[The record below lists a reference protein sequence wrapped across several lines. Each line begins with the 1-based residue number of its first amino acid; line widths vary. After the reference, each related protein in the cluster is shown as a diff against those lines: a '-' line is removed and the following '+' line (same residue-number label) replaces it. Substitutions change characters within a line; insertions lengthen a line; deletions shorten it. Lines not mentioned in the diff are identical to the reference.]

1 MKNFDFKKF
10 IPYAIAIVVFIAI
23 SLMYFSP
30 LLDGKQLYQS
40 DIVHYKGSAQE
51 LVDFK
56 KATGEEALWTNSM
69 FGGMPAYQ
77 INASYKTNIG
87 KVFNNIF
94 KLWLPH
100 PASILFVLL
109 ICFFIL
115 LITLKAD
122 PWLAMVGAIAFAFST
137 YFFLTVSVGHNAKT
151 LAIAYMPAILAGIIL
166 TYRGKYLL
174 GVALTALFFAIEI
187 AVNHI
192 QMTYYFLMI
201 VGFIAL
207 FEFIYAIIKKS
218 LPNFFK
224 ATAFLIVAGGISVI
238 PNISGL
244 WTSYEYMKE
253 TIRGKPVLAS
263 NNEIR
268 SSGLD
273 KDYIT
278 QWSYGVGET
287 FSLMI
292 PDVKG
297 GGDAALGESKS
308 ALDKV
313 DRKYRKEVAQQ
324 NHYWGNM
331 PFTGGPVY
339 VGAFICFLFILGLFI
354 VKGRLKWALFGVT
367 ILAILLSWGHNFM
380 PFTEFFI
387 DYVPFYNKFRAV
399 SSILIIVELTIPLLA
414 ILALKEIADNPK
426 LIKEKKQIFFTA
438 LGLTAG
444 LTLLFILLPT
454 TFFDFLK
461 NSETAQFDEYIK
473 QGANPSQIDD
483 FASNL
488 EIARVSI
495 FRMSCL
501 RTLAFILIGAGMLW
515 LYGSVRKM
523 SKYILYAGVALL
535 ILIDMVPVDKKYLN
549 NDNFVPNKNNPKVK
563 TMEDMFPLTVADKAI
578 LEDKDA
584 SYRVLNLTVGNFTTD
599 ASTSYF
605 HKSIGGYHA
614 AKLRRYQDL
623 IENRIFNEQSRLVK
637 TLQAGAPDSVL
648 TATLYGLTSLNMLNT
663 KYFIY
668 NPDARPLRNP
678 AALGNAWFVENVK
691 MVDNAD
697 QEMKAI
703 DNFVPAT
710 TAVVDKQF
718 EKDISAFKGGKN
730 PASTITLAEY
740 KPNHLTYDAKN
751 LTTNQ
756 LAVFSEIYYDKGW
769 NAYIDGAKTPYV
781 RANYV
786 LRAMVIP
793 AGNHKI
799 EFKFE
804 PKSYI
809 AGEKISLAGSVLLVL
824 ILACALFF
832 ELRRRR
838 KTPDEPIAITDDKTV
853 ASPVNKGKQHVIP
866 KRKK

>member
-1 MKNFDFKKF
+1 MKNFDFKKL
-10 IPYAIAIVVFIAI
+10 IPYAVAIVVFIGI
-23 SLMYFSP
+23 SIIYFSP

-40 DIVHYKGSAQE
+40 DIVNYKGSAQE
-51 LVDFK
+51 IKDFR

-77 INASYKTNIG
+77 IDVSYKTNVA

-109 ICFFIL
+109 LCFFIL

-122 PWLAMVGAIAFAFST
+122 PWLSIVGAVAFAFSS
-137 YFFLTVSVGHNAKT
+137 YFFLTIAVGHNAKT

-174 GVALTALFFAIEI
+174 GAALTALFFAIEI
-187 AVNHI
+187 SVNHI
-192 QMTYYFLMI
+192 QMTYYFMMI
-201 VGFIAL
+201 VGFVAL

-238 PNISGL
+238 PNISSL

-253 TIRGKPVLAS
+253 TIRGKPELTS
-263 NNEIR
+263 NSEIR

-278 QWSYGVGET
+278 QWSYGIGET

-292 PDVKG
+292 PEIKG
-297 GGDAALGESKS
+297 GGDAPISDSKS

-313 DRKYRKEVAQQ
+313 DKKYRKEIAQS
-324 NHYWGNM
+324 NHYWGDM
-331 PFTGGPVY
+331 PFTAGPVY

-354 VKGRLKWALFGVT
+354 VKGKLKWALFGVT
-367 ILAILLSWGHNFM
+367 VLAILLSWGHNFM
-380 PFTEFFI
+380 AFSDFFI
-387 DYVPFYNKFRAV
+387 DYVPFYNKFRSV
-399 SSILIIVELTIPLLA
+399 SSILIIVELTIPILA

-426 LIKEKKQIFFTA
+426 LIKEKKSAFFAA

-461 NSETAQFDEYIK
+461 NTETAQFDEYIK

-483 FASNL
+483 FTSNL
-488 EIARVSI
+488 EIARISI

-501 RTLAFILIGAGMLW
+501 RSLAFIVIGAGMLW
-515 LYGSVRKM
+515 VYGSAKKM
-523 SKYILYAGVALL
+523 SKYFLYGGVALL
-535 ILIDMVPVDKKYLN
+535 LLIDLVPVDKKYLN
-549 NDNFVPNKNNPKVK
+549 NDNFVPKAKNENPF
-563 TMEDMFPLTVADKAI
+563 TLTNADKAI

-584 SYRVLNLTVGNFTTD
+584 SCRVLNLTVGNFTTD
-599 ASTSYF
+599 ASTSYY

-623 IENRIFNEQSRLVK
+623 IENRLVDEQGRMVK
-637 TLQAGAPDSVL
+637 TLQAGATDSVL
-648 TATLYGLTSLNMLNT
+648 MATMYGLTSLNMLNT
-663 KYFIY
+663 KYYIY

-703 DNFVPAT
+703 ENFVPAT
-710 TAVVDKQF
+710 TAVVDKRF
-718 EKDISAFKGGKN
+718 EKDISTFKGGKN
-730 PASTITLAEY
+730 PGSTITLTGY
-740 KPNHLTYDAKN
+740 KPNHLTYEAKN
-751 LTTNQ
+751 LAANQ

-769 NAYIDGAKTPYV
+769 DAYIDGVKTPYV

-786 LRAMVIP
+786 LRAMVVP

-804 PKSYI
+804 PRSYFT
-809 AGEKISLAGSVLLVL
+809 GEKISLAGSVLLVL
-824 ILACALFF
+824 LIAGALFF
-832 ELRRRR
+832 EYR
-838 KTPDEPIAITDDKTV
+838 KKKNTPVEPEPLTAEK
-853 ASPVNKGKQHVIP
+853 ASVNPVNKGKQNVIP